1 MACAGPKLAA
11 WLDLAALGKVPAN
24 TSNVFVID
32 IFNVVGAEIADLA
45 TGAETATASTT
56 GAASAA
62 AWSAIS
68 AFTAPFRAWAGAEA
82 CTRSLL
88 A

>member
-1 MACAGPKLAA
+1 MTCARSELAA
-11 WLDLAALGKVPAN
+11 RLDLATLGKVTAN
-24 TSNVFVID
+24 SPDVFVID
-32 IFNVVGAEIADLA
+32 FFDVISAKIANLA
-45 TGAETATASTT
+45 TGAETATATTT
-56 GAASAA
+56 GAASTA
-62 AWSAIS
+62 AWSTIS